1 MTSGFRVTC
10 PGCASGADV
19 VADVA
24 FCEEVQ
30 QMLVS
35 GVCTVHVRQ
44 GMETWQV
51 ATLHYW

>member
-44 GMETWQV
+44 WHGGM
-51 ATLHYW
+51 ATLHCW